1 MENKIVHP
9 FNDIEDKVVLI
20 TGGYGYL
27 GKEISNSFNRYK
39 AKVYVLAR
47 DVDKFSAEFG
57 KGTSIKF
64 QYCDISDSSSI
75 VDAIK
80 AIYEIEG
87 CIDVLINNATYVIGQ
102 NPLDISD
109 NQWAETME
117 GVIGSIYKFIRE
129 ISKYFIEAKQG
140 KIINVSSMYGMVS
153 PDFAVY
159 EDSPEFLNP
168 PHYGAGKAAVIQLT
182 KYFAHY
188 LGKHNIQVNCIS
200 PGPFPSEK
208 VRENKKFI
216 DRLAEKTALKR
227 IGKPED
233 LSGAFLLLS
242 STMSDYITGQNIV
255 VDGGWTVS

>member
-1 MENKIVHP
+1 MEDKLIYP
-9 FNDIEDKVVLI
+9 FADIKNKVVLI

-27 GKEISNSFNRYK
+27 GKEISNSFNTYS

-47 DVDKFSAEFG
+47 DVEKFRAEFG
-57 KGTSIKF
+57 TDTSVSF

-75 VDAIK
+75 ADAIK
-80 AIYEIEG
+80 TIFNTEG
-87 CIDVLINNATYVIGQ
+87 RIDVLINNATYVVGQ
-102 NPLDISD
+102 NPLGISD
-109 NQWAETME
+109 EQWADTMD

-129 ISKYFIEAKQG
+129 ISKYFIDAKQG

-159 EDSPEFLNP
+159 DDSPEYLNP

-188 LGKHNIQVNCIS
+188 LGKYNIQVNSIS
-200 PGPFPSEK
+200 PGPFPSDK
-208 VRENKKFI
+208 VCENEGFI
-216 DRLAEKTALKR
+216 SRLKEKTALKR

-233 LSGAFLLLS
+233 LSGAFILLA

-255 VDGGWTVS
+255 VDGGWTVM